1 LVILLLGVGQ
11 ILLKLGFKLAQ
22 AGHDITFI
30 DRGERLQ
37 AMQTKGLTL
46 ISPEGQGKSLDIVQ
60 ATDDTHSAGPQD
72 FVILGVKAHQ
82 IASVA
87 ESLPALYGAHT
98 IVVTLQN
105 GIPWWYF
112 QKQKGEYAGK
122 RLLSLDPSGVI
133 EANIEPE
140 RIVGCV
146 AYPGAEVMEPGTI
159 KHVEGDRFPI
169 GELDGL
175 ESERCQKFYQMLID
189 AGLRSRILN
198 DIRGEIWL
206 KAWGTLSFNPISAL
220 THATLEDICR
230 FPETRQLAAVMM
242 GEAQQVAEKLG
253 IQFRH
258 TIERRINGAEG
269 VGPHKTSMLQDVESG
284 KSLEIEALVGAVIE
298 LAGLTQT
305 PVPAI
310 ESVYACVKLLNR
322 TFLDARSRVGLV
334 PNR

>member
-1 LVILLLGVGQ
+1 
-11 ILLKLGFKLAQ
+11 
-22 AGHDITFI
+22 
-30 DRGERLQ
+30 
-37 AMQTKGLTL
+37 MQTKGLTL
-46 ISPEGQGKSLDIVQ
+46 ISPEGQENSLDIVQ
-60 ATDDTHSAGPQD
+60 ASDDSHSAGPQD

-82 IASVA
+82 IAAVA

-98 IVVTLQN
+98 VVVTLQN

-112 QKQKGEYAGK
+112 QKQKGEYSGK

-146 AYPGAEVMEPGTI
+146 AYPGAEVLEPGTI

-169 GELDGL
+169 GELDGR
-175 ESERCQKFYQMLID
+175 ESERCQKFYQMLLD
-189 AGLRSRILN
+189 AGLRSRILD

-220 THATLEDICR
+220 THATLVDICR

-322 TFLDARSRVGLV
+322 TFLDAGCRVGLV